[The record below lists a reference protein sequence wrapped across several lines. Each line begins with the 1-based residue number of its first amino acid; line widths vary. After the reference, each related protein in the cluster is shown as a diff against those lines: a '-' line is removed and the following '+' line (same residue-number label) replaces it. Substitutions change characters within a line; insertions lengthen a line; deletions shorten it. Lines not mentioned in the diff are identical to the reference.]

1 LGLQRSKKDGG
12 EDMSAFQALKAR
24 VFLFPPLLLLLNHS
38 GRLRQGRYV
47 DAQAYRDIRTHG
59 CATDGYAYHGSG
71 AADCY
76 AHRGC
81 DAANGDGEAHG
92 YSHTGTYR
100 HVSTGGNDGQG
111 GPSDTGDGSTLA

>member
-1 LGLQRSKKDGG
+1 
-12 EDMSAFQALKAR
+12 MSAFQALKAR
-24 VFLFPPLLLLLNHS
+24 VFLFPPLAASYHS
-38 GRLRQGRYV
+38 SRLRRGRYV